1 MPLIVGLGNIG
12 DEYMGT
18 RHNVGFDIVYHIAD
32 TLSVKLKPGK
42 GPFFVAEARHK
53 GRQAILITPT
63 TFMNNSG
70 LAVSKALKYFDIP
83 LSECLVC
90 TDDINLP
97 SGKIRVKES
106 GGAGGHNGISSIIE
120 VFGTIQFPRLR
131 FGVGSDYS
139 RGHQADYVLSP
150 FNDDEQKLIAEG
162 IDKAHDA
169 ALCFIREGIVKAM
182 NTYN

>member
-106 GGAGGHNGISSIIE
+106 GGAGGHNGISSII
-120 VFGTIQFPRLR
+120 
-131 FGVGSDYS
+131 
-139 RGHQADYVLSP
+139 
-150 FNDDEQKLIAEG
+150 
-162 IDKAHDA
+162 
-169 ALCFIREGIVKAM
+169 
-182 NTYN
+182 

>member
-18 RHNVGFDIVYHIAD
+18 RHNVGFDIIYHIAD
-32 TLSVKLKPGK
+32 TLSAKLKPGK

-63 TFMNNSG
+63 TYMNNSG
-70 LAVSKALKYFDIP
+70 LAISKALKYFDIP

-97 SGKIRVKES
+97 PGKIRIKQNGS
-106 GGAGGHNGISSIIE
+106 AGGHNGISSIIE
-120 VFGTIQFPRLR
+120 VLGTDQFPRLR

-139 RGHQADYVLSP
+139 RGRQADYVLSP
-150 FNDDEQKLIAEG
+150 FNDDEQEIIAEG